1 MITATSTKAASLSMM
16 KYDLI
21 LSNVGKHIHLDE
33 KEISFF
39 ISLLKEKQ
47 VAKKDFVL
55 KEGQICR
62 YISFVNSGI
71 LRAYYL
77 DKEDKE
83 STIMFAVAD
92 WWITDMYSYINQK
105 PAMLTIQVV
114 EDSHIFH
121 LKKDDLEKLYVE
133 VPKFEKF
140 FRIIMQNAYIREQL
154 RIIQNLSLSAEER
167 YHNFLIKY
175 PQLAKQVTQKQI
187 ASYLGVTPEFLSALR
202 ANKSKG

>member
-1 MITATSTKAASLSMM
+1 MIRKQKSKLPAIM

-21 LSNVGKHIHLDE
+21 LANVSKHITLDE

-39 ISLLKEKQ
+39 TSLLKEKR
-47 VAKKDFVL
+47 VDKKDFVL
-55 KEGQICR
+55 QEGQLCQ
-62 YISFVNSGI
+62 YISFVNSGL

-92 WWITDMYSYINQK
+92 WWITDMYCYINRK
-105 PAMLTIQVV
+105 PAMLTIQAV
-114 EDSHIFH
+114 EESHIFH

-167 YHNFLIKY
+167 YHQFLTKY
-175 PQLAKQVTQKQI
+175 PQIARQVTQKQI

-202 ANKSKG
+202 ANKSKC

>member
-1 MITATSTKAASLSMM
+1 MIRKQKPKLPSIM

-21 LSNVGKHIHLDE
+21 LANVGKHITLDE

-39 ISLLKEKQ
+39 TSLLKAKH
-47 VAKKDFVL
+47 VNKKDFVL
-55 KEGQICR
+55 KEGQSCQ
-62 YISFVNSGI
+62 YISFVNSGL

-92 WWITDMYSYINQK
+92 WWITDMYCYIHEK
-105 PAMLTIQVV
+105 PAMLTIQAV
-114 EDSHIFH
+114 EDSDIFN
-121 LKKDDLEKLYVE
+121 LKKDDMERLYVE
-133 VPKFEKF
+133 VPKFERF

-167 YHNFLIKY
+167 YHNFLSKY
-175 PQLAKQVTQKQI
+175 PQIAKQVTQKQI
-187 ASYLGVTPEFLSALR
+187 ASYLGVTPEFLSTLR